1 MPELIRLVVRE
12 RRPRTRGQPSSRPR
26 TSTHWRRGPSTC
38 GPGRTM
44 RPVKAGTVRCSLRAT
59 RNAGPPG
66 PNEKREQ
73 RQFATAAP
81 SSISALHLRSESKS
95 PVEFGVGSAKMSEP
109 GWSWSGGRPPNLSRV
124 VLLCRMPISML
135 CWTDG
140 RDERGVD
147 RGSRPG
153 LVLRRHNRR
162 DWVPAVEAVQGNCRR
177 NHPGDQDHAD
187 QGQLRHSSPFRLA
200 PLLVRWPV

>member
-26 TSTHWRRGPSTC
+26 TSTHWQRGPSIC

-44 RPVKAGTVRCSLRAT
+44 RPAKAGTVRCSLRAT
-59 RNAGPPG
+59 RNAGPLG
-66 PNEKREQ
+66 PNERREQ
-73 RQFATAAP
+73 RQFAIAAP
-81 SSISALHLRSESKS
+81 SSISALLLRSGSKS
-95 PVEFGVGSAKMSEP
+95 PVEFGVGSVKMSEP
-109 GWSWSGGRPPNLSRV
+109 GWSWNRGRPPTLSRV
-124 VLLCRMPISML
+124 VLLCCMPISML

-147 RGSRPG
+147 RWSQPG
-153 LVLRRHNRR
+153 VVLRRQNGRN
-162 DWVPAVEAVQGNCRR
+162 WVPAIEGVQGNCRR

-187 QGQLRHSSPFRLA
+187 EGQLRHVSPFRL
-200 PLLVRWPV
+200 PLLLVRWPD